1 MSNSLIPIL
10 LTIVVSIALVL
21 LFSLLKTIL
30 PYYFIRFKEEKK
42 FRKLLYYTEII
53 GGILVI
59 GMFAGYLYQ
68 RSTVTAFILIA
79 ILLLVILFIG
89 IFFIKDYVAG
99 LIVKAS
105 ANYSIND
112 IIITNNIEGKILKFG
127 QRSLIISTN
136 DGNKTY
142 IPYSDVVGKTKSIK
156 SASEIKNNYTFSI
169 SIKNEEN
176 IDLTIEEINKYIISL
191 PWVNTSVDTEI
202 IIIETKEDNYTLNI
216 SVVAFD
222 NSYYT
227 KIETAVRKVFDK
239 N

>member
-1 MSNSLIPIL
+1 MSNKLIPIL
-10 LTIVVSIALVL
+10 LIVGISIALVL

-42 FRKLLYYTEII
+42 FHKLLYYTEII

-79 ILLLVILFIG
+79 ILLLVLFFIG

-105 ANYSIND
+105 ANYSID
-112 IIITNNIEGKILKFG
+112 DVIISNNIEGKIVKFG

-136 DGNKTY
+136 DGNIVY
-142 IPYSDVVGKTKSIK
+142 LPYSDLVGKIKSIK
-156 SASEIKNNYTFSI
+156 SASEVKNNYSFSI
-169 SIKNEEN
+169 SVKNVKDIDTKINEIKNY
-176 IDLTIEEINKYIISL
+176 LISL
-191 PWVNTSVDTEI
+191 PWVNTSVDSEI
-202 IIIETKEDNYTLNI
+202 TITETKEDNYVLNI

-227 KIETAVRKVFDK
+227 KIETAVVKVFAL
-239 N
+239 